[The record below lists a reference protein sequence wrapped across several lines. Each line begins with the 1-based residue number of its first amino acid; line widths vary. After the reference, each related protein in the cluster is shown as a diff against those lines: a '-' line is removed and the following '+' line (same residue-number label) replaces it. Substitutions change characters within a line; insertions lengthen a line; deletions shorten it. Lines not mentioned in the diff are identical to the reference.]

1 MRILFTFFGTRPH
14 LYPLVPLAWAFRVAG
29 HDVRLA
35 GTPKWASDVACSGL
49 PAVAVGGSP
58 DVASL
63 VRDELAEAMFTQQSW
78 PVDWAAHVDRLDRGR
93 QVYLESIGRYL
104 VAAAAAMVDELVAF
118 ARTWAPDLVV
128 YDSFSYAGPVAA
140 AVLGVPS
147 VRHLSGTDSAQR
159 LEFLQPGPDPL
170 PEYAAL
176 FERFAVDVR
185 TDAQTTVDPT
195 PPCLRVVTSA
205 ASLDMRYVPYN
216 GPGATPDGLTG
227 RRRRPRVCVTWGY
240 TISAAAGESTRPFR
254 EAIEAIAALGMDC
267 VVVTSAA
274 EADRLGALPPSAR
287 TFASVP
293 LHLILPD
300 CDAIVHQGGDG
311 TALTAAAAGLPQ
323 LVVAASP
330 EADMAGGRLSGVGAG
345 IYLRHPDLRAHPAS
359 GAVIRDAVAE
369 LLSNPTYAQ
378 GAVRLREEIESQ
390 PTPSEVVMALE
401 STMVT
406 VGS

>member
-49 PAVAVGGSP
+49 PAVTVGGSP
-58 DVASL
+58 DVSSL
-63 VRDELAEAMFTQQSW
+63 ARDELAEATFTQQSW

-93 QVYLESIGRYL
+93 QVYLESVGRYL

-128 YDSFSYAGPVAA
+128 YDSFSYAGPVTAA
-140 AVLGVPS
+140 ALGVPA

-176 FERFAVDVR
+176 FDRFAVGVR

-195 PPCLRVVTSA
+195 PPGMRVVTSP
-205 ASLDMRYVPYN
+205 ASLGMRYVPYN
-216 GPGATPDGLTG
+216 GPGAAPDGLSG

-240 TISAAAGESTRPFR
+240 TISAAGGDSTRPFR
-254 EAIEAIAALGMDC
+254 EAIDAIAALGMDC

-274 EADRLGALPPSAR
+274 EADRLGPLPAR
-287 TFASVP
+287 MFASVP
-293 LHLILPD
+293 LHLILPG

-323 LVVAASP
+323 LIVAASP
-330 EADMAGGRLSGVGAG
+330 ESDMAGGRLSGVGAG
-345 IYLRHPDLRAHPAS
+345 IYLRHPDLRVHPAS
-359 GAVIRDAVAE
+359 AAVIRDAVAE
-369 LLSNPTYAQ
+369 LLSNPTYAD

-390 PTPSEVVMALE
+390 PAPSEVVRALE